1 MISHELGEI
10 VCLNNHR
17 YLFAFLLKNNRY
29 STIFSTFLPIMI
41 LIISYIYKGKSNE
54 FIFTHCFNVISYY

>member
-1 MISHELGEI
+1 MKLYGLISI
-10 VCLNNHR
+10 AI
-17 YLFAFLLKNNRY
+17 YLPFLLKNDRY
-29 STIFSTFLPIMI
+29 SAIFSTFRPIMI

>member
-1 MISHELGEI
+1 MKLYGLISI
-10 VCLNNHR
+10 AICLP
-17 YLFAFLLKNNRY
+17 FLLKNNRY